1 MTTTRTFP
9 PPQRLPDFYDTPEQC
24 KTAARLDKR
33 SLNPRYSNFKQ
44 AHFTAGDEEQFQT
57 YRDATNG
64 DVCIPEID
72 ITTNLFA
79 DQPFPTWEKYRDVGA
94 EAVIGTFRY
103 IFNKFKKGI
112 FVKIQEN
119 KVVVFLPFSKANFT
133 NEWSSHIH
141 IDPKYRSLNDFLRKF
156 TGSYRYNSRKVNQ
169 NIGEWYANNCIV
181 RYDVN
186 PSTRKS
192 NEGDTNVGTVKNML
206 DVLCSERVVPDIE
219 FFMNRRDFPL
229 LTRDGT
235 EPYDNIWGDVP
246 LVSHNLPKYLPILS
260 MCKTDKYAD
269 ILAPTH
275 EDWARVQSLKGMW
288 FPRSCRDYT
297 EVFDTPW
304 KDKKKTAVFRG
315 ASTGC
320 GVTIETNP
328 RLRLAYIG
336 ATHEDEKE
344 GEPLLDV
351 GITKWNLRPR
361 KMKGSKYLQSID
373 VAELAKKGVKKVG
386 FLSLQDQS
394 RYRYIINVDGHVSA
408 FRLSIELGMGSVI
421 LLAESKWKLW
431 YSDLLVPY
439 RHYVPVNGNLSD
451 LVKQIKWCRDN
462 DTKCQEIVA
471 NSTKF
476 FNTYLQQRGILDYL
490 QKTLVDMKSEIG
502 VYLYN
507 TQTPLD
513 AQLDNELRSLSLS
526 YPETTKS
533 SLDVN
538 SIPWFARRS
547 FGLLQGV
554 HWIINM
560 ALYER
565 EISSIMQKEGQI
577 FTNKLGVVNKYRL
590 GSQHARASYSLAVK
604 TTSDPGKIREHI
616 HEVFVGTKAI
626 NSLLKHVP
634 NFTYTFGLL
643 QSPTKEVSVINEFIE
658 GQTLFE
664 YLQSSRFTFD
674 GFLSILGQV
683 CLAIQVGQNR
693 CGLVHYDLVPWNI
706 ILQPSKGTVIDYVL
720 DYDNVI
726 RVRTD
731 LIPVIIDYGKSHVI
745 VDQEHHGFIDMF
757 RVSTIQDMLSLLL
770 NSIAIIRDKQTLEP
784 KDFHN
789 MMILANFVSGTKYRR
804 AEFTSAKDLRLF
816 LRKNIKYN
824 AMIYDPKHELEQ
836 STPMDLFKR
845 IHKIGKK
852 AGYSFTKKYSP
863 SYSSQICS
871 YSATRSVMNT
881 MDRGNSRQVFEYILS
896 NTMEERA
903 QTYFDVF
910 VRLKHCTVPQPKN
923 LFFVYYAV
931 QTLVSNLETVNAEME
946 FFLSQ
951 TSASRPKVTSGR
963 PGEPMAADAYK
974 KAYQESLSYLGRVY
988 GPKLEKMKEEKIEYK
1003 VEGNFSNLEAAPYT
1017 EESFLNPEEISNT
1030 LKKMIPMVDLSAYQ
1044 EIISSILLHNGKYQ
1058 LSAKNREHYLRNF
1071 SKLLKINPL
1080 IMQNNSANLV
1090 TLRDLSAQIYSQDRE
1105 KLASQLPGV
1114 GDCSSAQRYLKE
1126 YISIINALK

>member
-9 PPQRLPDFYDTPEQC
+9 PPQRLPDFYDTQEQC
-24 KTAARLDKR
+24 QAAARKNKR
-33 SLNPRYSNFKQ
+33 PINPRYSNFTQ
-44 AHFTAGDEEQFQT
+44 THFTAGDEEQFQT

-64 DVCIPEID
+64 DVCIPDID
-72 ITTNLFA
+72 ITDNLFA
-79 DQPFPTWEKYRDVGA
+79 DQLFPTWEKYRNVGA
-94 EAVIGTFRY
+94 KAVIDTFRY

-112 FVKIQEN
+112 FVKIQGN

-141 IDPKYRSLNDFLRKF
+141 IDPKYRNLDDFLRKF
-156 TGSYRYNSRKVNQ
+156 TGNYRYNHRRVNHDVSK
-169 NIGEWYANNCIV
+169 WYANNCIV
-181 RYDVN
+181 RYDID
-186 PSTRKS
+186 PSTRKP

-206 DVLCSERVVPDIE
+206 DVLCANRVVPDIE

-235 EPYDNIWGDVP
+235 EPYDNIWGNVP

-260 MCKTDKYAD
+260 MCRTNRYAD

-275 EDWARVQSLKGMW
+275 EDWARVQSLKGIW

-320 GVTIETNP
+320 GVTIETNS

-336 ATHEDEKE
+336 ATYEDEKE

-373 VAELAKKGVKKVG
+373 VAGLAKKGVKKVD
-386 FLSLQDQS
+386 FLSLQEQS
-394 RYRYIINVDGHVSA
+394 TYRYIINVDGHVSA

-439 RHYVPVNGNLSD
+439 RHYVPVNSDLSD
-451 LVKQIKWCRDN
+451 LIKQIKWCRDN
-462 DTKCQEIVA
+462 DDKCQEIVA

-476 FNTYLQQRGILDYL
+476 YNTYLQEKGILDYL

-502 VYLYN
+502 VYMYN

-513 AQLDNELRSLSLS
+513 AQLENELRSLSLS

-533 SLDVN
+533 SADIN

-560 ALYER
+560 ALHER
-565 EISSIMQKEGQI
+565 NIASVMYRERKI
-577 FTNKLGVVNKYRL
+577 FTNKLGVVNEYRL
-590 GSQHARASYSLAVK
+590 GGRDARAQFPLAVK
-604 TTSDPGKIREHI
+604 TTSDPGKTREHI
-616 HEVFVGTKAI
+616 HEAFVGTKAI
-626 NSLLKHVP
+626 NSLLKHIP
-634 NFTYTFGLL
+634 NFAYTFGLI
-643 QSPTKEVSVINEFIE
+643 QNPTKEVSVINEFIE

-664 YLQSSRFTFD
+664 YLQSSQFTFD

-683 CLAIQVGQNR
+683 CLAIQVAQNR

-706 ILQPSKGTVIDYVL
+706 ILQPSKGSVIDYVL
-720 DYDNVI
+720 AHDNVI

-731 LIPVIIDYGKSHVI
+731 ITPVIIDYGKSHVI
-745 VDQEHHGFIDMF
+745 VEQEHHGFINMF
-757 RVSTIQDMLSLLL
+757 RVSTIQDVLSLLL
-770 NSIAIIRDKQTLEP
+770 NSIAIIREKQNLG
-784 KDFHN
+784 KDFRN
-789 MMILANFVSGTKYRR
+789 MMLLADFITGTKYRQAR
-804 AEFTSAKDLRLF
+804 FTKAQDLRTF
-816 LRKNIKYN
+816 LQKAVKYSD
-824 AMIYDPKHELEQ
+824 MSYGPKYELEQ
-836 STPMDLFKR
+836 RTPMDLFKL

-852 AGYSFTKKYSP
+852 AGYSFTKKHSP
-863 SYSSQICS
+863 SDHSQICT
-871 YSATRSVMNT
+871 YAGVRSVTNT

-896 NTMEERA
+896 NTTEERA

-910 VRLKHCTVPQPKN
+910 ARLKHCTVPQPKN

-931 QTLVSNLETVNAEME
+931 QTLVSNLETVNDEME
-946 FFLSQ
+946 FFLSK
-951 TSASRPKVTSGR
+951 TSTSRPKVTSGR
-963 PGEPMAADAYK
+963 PGEPMPAETYK
-974 KAYQESLSYLGRVY
+974 KAYQESLSYLERVY
-988 GPKLEKMKEEKIEYK
+988 GPKLEEMKEEKVEYK
-1003 VEGNFSNLEAAPYT
+1003 IEGNFSHLEAAPYT
-1017 EESFLNPEEISNT
+1017 QESFLDPRKIADLLS
-1030 LKKMIPMVDLSAYQ
+1030 KMIPMVDLSTYQ
-1044 EIISSILLHNGKYQ
+1044 EIICSILLYNGKYQ
-1058 LSAKNREHYLRNF
+1058 LSVKNREHYLRNF
-1071 SKLLKINPL
+1071 SKLLEINPL
-1080 IMQNNSANLV
+1080 SMQNNSANLV
-1090 TLRDLSAQIYSQDRE
+1090 TLRDLSAQIYSHDRE

-1126 YISIINALK
+1126 YTSIINKLE